1 MSHCRVDAAGI
12 PAEWVETAV
21 ASEGQPT
28 IVYFV
33 TDGSGADALE
43 RSRRSA
49 HDLARADGAR
59 VLTVA
64 CRQER
69 SRSSAAAVEA
79 GLAAYGWLLREGCD
93 VALTAFAEHSAGAGI
108 AEAVL
113 AAAGSRGLPLP
124 AGCLRMRPLSETKLC
139 SF

>member
-33 TDGSGADALE
+33 TDGYGADALE

-49 HDLARADGAR
+49 HDLAQADAAR

-64 CRQER
+64 CQRC
-69 SRSSAAAVEA
+69 SFAGAVDA

-93 VALTAFAEHSAGAGI
+93 VALTSFADDSADAGL
-108 AEAVL
+108 ADAVL
-113 AAAGSRGLPLP
+113 AAASRRGLPLP
-124 AGCLRMRPLSETKLC
+124 ALSLRPLSEIKLC
-139 SF
+139 